1 MTSEPF
7 ALDSN
12 ILVHAVDDRDPLRQ
26 SLARRIVAAAGVL
39 DCRLPH
45 HSVAEFYAIAT
56 YKLKL
61 DQATAVAAARQ
72 WMRLFPGIATSRSA
86 IETAMQMRAA
96 NRFSFWDAML
106 VATAEEDGCRVFIS
120 EDMHDGA
127 QLGAIVVRAP
137 FSDGD
142 IAPAVRTLL
151 GLG

>member
-12 ILVHAVDDRDPLRQ
+12 ILVHAVDGRDALRQ
-26 SLARRIVAAAGVL
+26 SLAQRIVTAAGAL
-39 DCRLPH
+39 DCRVPH
-45 HSVAEFYAIAT
+45 HAIAEFYAIAT

-61 DQATAVAAARQ
+61 DHATAIAAARQ
-72 WMRLFPGIATSRSA
+72 WMRLFPGIPTSRSA

-127 QLGAIVVRAP
+127 RLGAIVVRTP
-137 FSDGD
+137 FSDGT
-142 IAPAVRTLL
+142 IAPAVRALL
-151 GLG
+151 GLA